1 MQPYY
6 EKDREKKLTFFLFC
20 GKIIRMNLNKLN
32 RIYKKK
38 FSSDFEATEDEFSRI
53 VSGESD
59 SWDEIVRA
67 CKLAVDKK
75 SGRHVVN
82 NVNFTGG
89 SPKKMRIPA
98 VKDKSLDGTEVDV
111 LVIGG
116 GISGTS
122 ILRELSKWK
131 INALLIDKEY
141 DIALHATGRND
152 GEVHPGVDLN
162 KGSLKQKYV
171 VEANEIYGKVCADL
185 DVPFVRCGQVVGFF
199 SPLTKFIMKIF
210 AWQRRVI
217 CGVKGTKIIS
227 GREVERKE
235 PYVNKDFAF
244 GLYSPTAG
252 CVCPYG
258 LAIAFAE
265 NAVENGAKVSLSTAV
280 LSMDVK
286 DGKILSVET
295 NRGRIFPKIVVNA
308 AGVFADD
315 VAEMAHDRYFSIHP
329 RKGTNSITD
338 RKAGILV
345 NSITS
350 FKTLLGLKREKH
362 TKGGGILHTVDGNL
376 LVGPDA
382 GETFEKEDF
391 STSHKSIEA
400 MFNKQRVALP
410 ALSERDIITYFSGIR
425 APNFEEDF
433 IVEMGKRTKNLVHCA
448 AIQSPGLTTAP
459 AVALDVEKLCVDY
472 LNSLAPVEKNPRFN
486 PIRKG
491 PPRLRDMDEKARS
504 EMIAKNP
511 DYGIILCRCEQ
522 ISKGEII
529 DALNSPIPV
538 YSVDAVKRR
547 VRPGMGRCQGG
558 FCMPLV
564 MKIISQHTGKPLSE
578 ITKGDEKAFI
588 SFGKV
593 KEGRNEL

>member
-1 MQPYY
+1 M
-6 EKDREKKLTFFLFC
+6 D
-20 GKIIRMNLNKLN
+20 INKLN
-32 RIYKKK
+32 KIYKNK
-38 FSSDFEATEDEFSRI
+38 FSSRFSAKDDEFSRI
-53 VSGESD
+53 VSGKSD
-59 SWDEIVRA
+59 SWEEIVRV

-82 NVNFTGG
+82 NINFTGG
-89 SPKKMRIPA
+89 VPRKMRIPNI
-98 VKDKSLDGTEVDV
+98 KDKSLDGLQVDV

-122 ILRELSKWK
+122 ILRELSKWNIK
-131 INALLIDKEY
+131 SLLIDKEY

-171 VEANEIYGKVCADL
+171 IKANEIYHKVCSDL

-199 SPLTKFIMKIF
+199 GLATKFIMRFF

-227 GREVERKE
+227 GREVKEKE
-235 PYVNKDFAF
+235 PMVNKDFAY

-265 NAVENGAKVSLSTAV
+265 NAVENGAEVSLSTVV
-280 LSMDVK
+280 LSMEVQE
-286 DGKILSVET
+286 GKILSVET

-308 AGVFADD
+308 AGAFADD
-315 VAEMAHDRYFSIHP
+315 VAEMAGDRYFSIHP

-338 RKAGILV
+338 RKSGALV

-350 FKTLLGLKREKH
+350 FKTLLGLKRETH
-362 TKGGGILHTVDGNL
+362 TKGGGILHTVDDNL

-382 GETFEKEDF
+382 KETFEKEDF
-391 STSHKSIEA
+391 STSHASITA

-410 ALSERDIITYFSGIR
+410 SLSERDIITYFSGIR

-433 IVEMGKRTKNLVHCA
+433 IVEMGKRTKNIVHCA

-459 AVALDVEKLCVDY
+459 VVALDVEKLCIDY
-472 LNSLAPVEKNPRFN
+472 LNSDTPVEKNPRFN

-491 PPRLRDMDEKARS
+491 PPRIRDMDEKSRS

-511 DYGIILCRCEQ
+511 DYGIIVCRCEQ

-538 YSVDAVKRR
+538 HSVDGVKRR

-564 MKIISQHTGKPLSE
+564 MKIISEHTGKPLSE
-578 ITKGDEKAFI
+578 ITKGDENSFI
-588 SFGKV
+588 SLGKV
-593 KEGRNEL
+593 KEKNL